1 MPILKSIDVD
11 VKPKQLIYSISEDLL
26 QTFQNL
32 QLIDKYDVYQHLMT
46 YWHETMQDD
55 AYSISEEGWKKA
67 GGNVYRLIKKI
78 KDKKNEKTKEKPVE
92 GIEGIESKLI
102 KPYLIIDLYFA
113 AEKAVIEKLESDRN
127 MATLTL
133 EEMEEEHGG
142 EEGLMAEAANDKDK
156 ITENSVKA
164 RLKEIK
170 GNKNFIDEEK
180 VLKEY
185 LKWIDKRKDLD
196 KKIKAEKAKLE
207 QLVWDKYS
215 TLSVEEIKNIVVDHK
230 WIATLDANVKQ
241 ELQRISQRLTWRIKE
256 LTERYESPMPS
267 LIARVKMLEEKVNTH
282 LEKMGFVWQK

>member
-1 MPILKSIDVD
+1 M
-11 VKPKQLIYSISEDLL
+11 
-26 QTFQNL
+26 
-32 QLIDKYDVYQHLMT
+32 
-46 YWHETMQDD
+46 
-55 AYSISEEGWKKA
+55 
-67 GGNVYRLIKKI
+67 
-78 KDKKNEKTKEKPVE
+78 
-92 GIEGIESKLI
+92 
-102 KPYLIIDLYFA
+102 
-113 AEKAVIEKLESDRN
+113 IEKLESDRN

>member
-1 MPILKSIDVD
+1 M
-11 VKPKQLIYSISEDLL
+11 
-26 QTFQNL
+26 
-32 QLIDKYDVYQHLMT
+32 
-46 YWHETMQDD
+46 
-55 AYSISEEGWKKA
+55 KK
-67 GGNVYRLIKKI
+67 
-78 KDKKNEKTKEKPVE
+78 
-92 GIEGIESKLI
+92 
-102 KPYLIIDLYFA
+102 
-113 AEKAVIEKLESDRN
+113 
-127 MATLTL
+127 
-133 EEMEEEHGG
+133 
-142 EEGLMAEAANDKDK
+142 
-156 ITENSVKA
+156 
-164 RLKEIK
+164 
-170 GNKNFIDEEK
+170 
-180 VLKEY
+180 Y